1 VIYVVEAD
9 RMVLYTP
16 IPLELVLAGTEPV
29 RRYREAVIRGVPV
42 LVEETAPGR
51 GRVVRLL
58 STDPFDYLAP
68 GLAPGTEVN
77 FS

>member
-1 VIYVVEAD
+1 
-9 RMVLYTP
+9 MVLYTP
-16 IPLELVLAGTEPV
+16 IPLELVLEGTEPV
-29 RRYREAVIRGVPV
+29 RRYREAVVCGVAV
-42 LVEETAPGR
+42 LVEETVPGR

-58 STDPFDYLAP
+58 STDPFDYLMP